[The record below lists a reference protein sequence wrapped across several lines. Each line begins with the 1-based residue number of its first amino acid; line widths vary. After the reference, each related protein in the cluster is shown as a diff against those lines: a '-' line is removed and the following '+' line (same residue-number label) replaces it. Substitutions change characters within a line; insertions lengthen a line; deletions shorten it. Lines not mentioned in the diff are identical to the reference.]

1 MPQREIKVDLS
12 SDEGEDIGIPN
23 VLANSVEQT
32 SSEQQEVQND
42 TRRNAGIAYLRCAN
56 NKTLYLS
63 FEVPWREY
71 GRPRRCFAPDFI

>member
-12 SDEGEDIGIPN
+12 SDKGEDISILN

-42 TRRNAGIAYLRCAN
+42 TRRNSGIA
-56 NKTLYLS
+56 
-63 FEVPWREY
+63 
-71 GRPRRCFAPDFI
+71 I